1 MQMIKESK
9 KELRYKIDRIII
21 KHTKSL
27 QTLPFSNHNEQNIH
41 YLQTIEILFKKQG
54 VSLFRNALLV

>member
-9 KELRYKIDRIII
+9 KELRYKLDRII
-21 KHTKSL
+21 KNTTSL

-41 YLQTIEILFKKQG
+41 YLVDYRDLI
-54 VSLFRNALLV
+54 